1 MKTMNKA
8 LSLFLAVSS
17 CYLVAAEPA
26 KSKAVHQPTPESKA
40 SFIRDYDLNK
50 DGTVTAEEFAQVR
63 QQRFSSGDE
72 NQDGVLQLDEYVNE
86 YANRLDKRLHAERE
100 GQIKQTHT
108 RIGALD
114 KDKSGS
120 ISLAEYQDSGERAFN
135 FIDTNK
141 DGVISKA
148 DPAPKRPAGEKP
160 EPVRARPALV
170 MPTTH
175 SVAGMLAMY
184 DKDGDGKVTKEE
196 YLAERTAAF
205 KRTDLDGNGDLSAD
219 EYLNEFVDRLDRQIA
234 KTRQSQLKQAEVR
247 FAALDKDKNQQISA
261 AEYQAS
267 GDRMFARWDTN
278 ADKAVSMK
286 EALPAI
292 EPSQRA
298 D

>member
-1 MKTMNKA
+1 MKTTNKA
-8 LSLFLAVSS
+8 LSLFLAISS
-17 CYLVAAEPA
+17 CYLMAAEPA
-26 KSKAVHQPTPESKA
+26 KTKGHQPTPESKA
-40 SFIRDYDLNK
+40 SFIRDYDLDK
-50 DGTVTAEEFAQVR
+50 DGVVSAEEFAQVR
-63 QQRFSSGDE
+63 QQRFSAGDE
-72 NQDGVLQLDEYVNE
+72 NKDGVLQLDEYVNE

-100 GQIKQTHT
+100 GQVKQTHT

-120 ISLAEYQDSGERAFN
+120 ISLAEYQGSGDRAFG

-148 DPAPKRPAGEKP
+148 DPAPKRENTQKP

-175 SVAGMLAMY
+175 SVVGMLAMY
-184 DKDGDGKVTKEE
+184 DKNADGLVTKEE

-205 KRTDLDGNGDLSAD
+205 QRTDLDGNGDLSAE
-219 EYLNEFVDRLDRQIA
+219 EYLNEFVDRLDRQVA
-234 KTRQSQLKQAEVR
+234 KTRASQLKQAEVR
-247 FAALDKDKNQQISA
+247 FAALDKDNNQQISG
-261 AEYQAS
+261 AEYNAS
-267 GDRMFARWDTN
+267 GDRIFARWDTN
-278 ADKAVSMK
+278 ADRAVSMK

>member
-26 KSKAVHQPTPESKA
+26 KSKGHQPTPESKA

-50 DGTVTAEEFAQVR
+50 DGTVTAEEFDQVR

-72 NQDGVLQLDEYVNE
+72 NQDAVLQLDEYVNE

-120 ISLAEYQDSGERAFN
+120 ISLAEYQASGERAFN

-148 DPAPKRPAGEKP
+148 DPAPKRPASEKP

-196 YLAERTAAF
+196 YLAERAAAF

-234 KTRQSQLKQAEVR
+234 KTRAGQLKQAEVR

>member
-17 CYLVAAEPA
+17 CYLLAAEPA
-26 KSKAVHQPTPESKA
+26 KNKGHQPTPESKA
-40 SFIRDYDLNK
+40 SFIRDYDLDK
-50 DGTVTAEEFAQVR
+50 DGVVTVEEFNQVR
-63 QQRFSSGDE
+63 QQRFSSADE
-72 NQDGVLQLDEYVNE
+72 NQDAVLQLDEYVNE

-120 ISLAEYQDSGERAFN
+120 VSLAEYQDSGERAFN

-141 DGVISKA
+141 DGVISEA
-148 DPAPKRPAGEKP
+148 EPAPKRPSSEKE

-175 SVAGMLAMY
+175 SVVGMLAMY

-196 YLAERTAAF
+196 YLAERAAAF
-205 KRTDLDGNGDLSAD
+205 KRTDLDGNGELSAD

-234 KTRQSQLKQAEVR
+234 KTRAGQLKQAEVR

-278 ADKAVSMK
+278 ADKVVSMK

-292 EPSQRA
+292 EPSKRA

>member
-1 MKTMNKA
+1 
-8 LSLFLAVSS
+8 
-17 CYLVAAEPA
+17 
-26 KSKAVHQPTPESKA
+26 
-40 SFIRDYDLNK
+40 
-50 DGTVTAEEFAQVR
+50 
-63 QQRFSSGDE
+63 
-72 NQDGVLQLDEYVNE
+72 
-86 YANRLDKRLHAERE
+86 
-100 GQIKQTHT
+100 
-108 RIGALD
+108 
-114 KDKSGS
+114 
-120 ISLAEYQDSGERAFN
+120 
-135 FIDTNK
+135 
-141 DGVISKA
+141 
-148 DPAPKRPAGEKP
+148 
-160 EPVRARPALV
+160 